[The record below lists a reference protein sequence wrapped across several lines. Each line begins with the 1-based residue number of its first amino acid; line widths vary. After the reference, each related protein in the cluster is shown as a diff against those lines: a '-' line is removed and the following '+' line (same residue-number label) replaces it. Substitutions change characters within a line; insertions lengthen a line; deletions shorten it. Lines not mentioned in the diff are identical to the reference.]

1 MNIYEKINTILGTE
15 FDRYMR
21 IHPEFADRI
30 PENAHL
36 ILLLEGDEGFNKWS
50 HQLGLLVKRCHP
62 LTAFVNREKE
72 SPSLFVSFFSI
83 NRAIYT
89 FIGIFLFNPH
99 PWFLWF
105 EDSSL

>member
-30 PENAHL
+30 PENAHV

-50 HQLGLLVKRCHP
+50 HQLGECQAEEGQPVIYVRIKKLGPVHSRI
-62 LTAFVNREKE
+62 KE
-72 SPSLFVSFFSI
+72 VEI
-83 NRAIYT
+83 EAA
-89 FIGIFLFNPH
+89 
-99 PWFLWF
+99 
-105 EDSSL
+105 